1 MLYGRKDMAQ
11 VFVVAGAGAESAVE
25 ISGEAWARMI
35 QT

>member
-11 VFVVAGAGAESAVE
+11 VFVVAEAGAERAVE
-25 ISGEAWARMI
+25 ISDEAWARMV